1 MKNIDVSS
9 GLVNGA
15 RGVVRRFDS
24 TARGDSVWHTALT
37 GITSCPTSTGRPVV
51 HFASG
56 LEMTVSPEKFV
67 VKLGGGGVVTR
78 RQLPLRLA
86 WAISVHKSQVHLY
99 NVNV

>member
-24 TARGDSVWHTALT
+24 TARGDSVRHTVLE
-37 GITSCPTSTGRPVV
+37 GILPASNPTSTGRPVV
-51 HFASG
+51 RFASG
-56 LEMTVSPEKFV
+56 LEMTVIPEKFV
-67 VKLGGGGVVTR
+67 VKLGGGGVATR

-86 WAISVHKSQVHLY
+86 WAISVHKSQVH
-99 NVNV
+99 VHHV